1 MNLPPRAATRQRAHV
16 CYSAQQ
22 CLQLLQ
28 RLQRA
33 TVPTIDTSSTTATA
47 RNSAYNCYSGHN
59 GYSCHSALSWAEA
72 ATRRVARLSVRHSW
86 KEFTHVPPFVGDVI
100 TSVTSLKHAMS
111 RCRDCNN
118 CSAATRRL
126 KLQRL
131 SSGNMRPH
139 DVVCSRQTSR

>member
-47 RNSAYNCYSGHN
+47 RNSAYNCYSGH
-59 GYSCHSALSWAEA
+59 SAL
-72 ATRRVARLSVRHSW
+72 AR
-86 KEFTHVPPFVGDVI
+86 
-100 TSVTSLKHAMS
+100 A
-111 RCRDCNN
+111 
-118 CSAATRRL
+118 SAAVVHQSV
-126 KLQRL
+126 LQQ
-131 SSGNMRPH
+131 RPR
-139 DVVCSRQTSR
+139 VNGVFQPR